1 VFGGGAFESRRTRRG
16 ARARKGCLVFR
27 GFGAFSWFRVSESPA
42 DEALYQRRIEATDRQ
57 IDAPVYESYRSAEE
71 EIGTAK
77 RQIRVSCHLSSITER
92 EEGKMDISIKRKLL
106 EQLDALPY
114 EFQRRVLDFAQALAL
129 SVPKGV
135 PGKQLL
141 RFVGAIPADDLQM
154 MVQAIE
160 AGCERIDW
168 DEW

>member
-1 VFGGGAFESRRTRRG
+1 VAF
-16 ARARKGCLVFR
+16 VPFR
-27 GFGAFSWFRVSESPA
+27 GFRVSESPA
-42 DEALYQRRIEATDRQ
+42 DGTLYQRRIEPADRQ
-57 IDAPVYESYRSAEE
+57 IDAPVYGLYRSAEE

-77 RQIRVSCHLSSITER
+77 RQIRVSCHLSGIAER
-92 EEGKMDISIKRKLL
+92 EEGKMDISIRRKLL
-106 EQLDALPY
+106 ERLEALPY

-160 AGCERIDW
+160 AGC
-168 DEW
+168 DENLQ